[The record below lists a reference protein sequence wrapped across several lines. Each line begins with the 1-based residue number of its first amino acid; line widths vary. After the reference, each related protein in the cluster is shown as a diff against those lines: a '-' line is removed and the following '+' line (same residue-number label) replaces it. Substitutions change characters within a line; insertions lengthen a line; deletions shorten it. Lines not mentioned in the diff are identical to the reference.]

1 MKARPP
7 EFMQNPSLLALRK
20 QLSDICTEALAIA
33 KLPKGSGKGSY
44 ESSYDFNSPEYT
56 KLLFKREIVL
66 EKIRKLWN
74 GDK

>member
-1 MKARPP
+1 
-7 EFMQNPSLLALRK
+7 
-20 QLSDICTEALAIA
+20 LAIA
-33 KLPKGSGKGSY
+33 KLPRGSGKGSY

-74 GDK
+74 GEK